1 MTTATH
7 AAALILTAAGLVA
20 AAVALAGTRQAP
32 LSLAVLLDFL
42 TAASLLR
49 LAGSLTWSAVGAA
62 ALTVVIRQLAGRS
75 LRAARGLGHL
85 GVDRGRVRAS
95 TIRAA
100 FRRR

>member
-7 AAALILTAAGLVA
+7 AAAL
-20 AAVALAGTRQAP
+20 
-32 LSLAVLLDFL
+32 
-42 TAASLLR
+42 
-49 LAGSLTWSAVGAA
+49 
-62 ALTVVIRQLAGRS
+62 TVVIRRLAGRS

>member
-7 AAALILTAAGLVA
+7 AAALI
-20 AAVALAGTRQAP
+20 
-32 LSLAVLLDFL
+32 
-42 TAASLLR
+42 
-49 LAGSLTWSAVGAA
+49 
-62 ALTVVIRQLAGRS
+62 VVIRQLAGRG